1 MGGFLVYTEFIN
13 KSGTRGEYTMLI
25 QHETIQLVPGLPFK
39 YYEHDPL
46 TSINVAPH
54 WHQGI
59 ELNCLTAGAML
70 KFVADGQTAEY
81 WPGAIWAV
89 NRRSVHS
96 AMGNSTADW
105 AEFGLIIDDD
115 FLLAQLPE
123 SANWRL
129 TLAGP
134 QAEQQAPAAYA
145 AIRKHL
151 LSIHDLLA
159 QGNTNIVRLAVLSH
173 FYALLVQLA
182 QSFTVA
188 VDPQKVTANPGLVDT
203 VMNYIDQAYA
213 EPISGNTL
221 AQQFHVSLTTL
232 NQQFNRSLQM
242 SVNRYLR
249 SVRLMNA
256 RLLLLETDK
265 TVDYIAAACGFDNC
279 KTLNRNF
286 KAWKGRT
293 PTAYR
298 QAYTQFNQIDTSCFQ
313 NCPL

>member
-1 MGGFLVYTEFIN
+1 MQ
-13 KSGTRGEYTMLI
+13 I

-39 YYEHDPL
+39 YYQHDCL
-46 TSINVAPH
+46 TSVNVTPH

-70 KFVADGQTAEY
+70 KFVTDGQTMEY

-89 NRRSVHS
+89 NRRCVHS
-96 AMGNSTADW
+96 AVGNTTADW
-105 AEFGLIIDDD
+105 AEFGLIIDDT
-115 FLLAQLPE
+115 FLLSQLPE

-129 TLAGP
+129 TLAGSTAAMRDP
-134 QAEQQAPAAYA
+134 VAYA
-145 AIRKHL
+145 AIRTHL
-151 LSIHDLLA
+151 LAIRDLLA
-159 QGNTNIVRLAVLSH
+159 RGNTDLVRLAVLSH

-182 QSFTVA
+182 QSFTVPLE
-188 VDPQKVTANPGLVDT
+188 PQKVSVNPSLVDT
-203 VMNYIDQAYA
+203 VMAYINHTYA
-213 EPISGNTL
+213 EPMNGVIL
-221 AQQFHVSLTTL
+221 AQQFNVSLTTL
-232 NQQFNRSLQM
+232 NQQFNVSLQM

-249 SVRLMNA
+249 LVRLLHA

-265 TVDYIAAACGFDNC
+265 TVDYIAVACGFDNC

-286 KAWKGRT
+286 KVWKGRT

-298 QAYTQFNQIDTSCFQ
+298 QAYTQFNKIDTSCFQ

>member
-1 MGGFLVYTEFIN
+1 MQ
-13 KSGTRGEYTMLI
+13 I
-25 QHETIQLVPGLPFK
+25 QHENVQLMPGLPFK
-39 YYEHDPL
+39 YFQHDRL
-46 TSINVAPH
+46 TTVNVAPH

-70 KFVADGQTAEY
+70 KFVTAGQTTEY

-89 NRRSVHS
+89 DRRCVHS
-96 AMGNSTADW
+96 AVGNTTADW

-123 SANWRL
+123 SINWRL
-129 TLAGP
+129 TLTGTEAAKQHP
-134 QAEQQAPAAYA
+134 VAYA
-145 AIRKHL
+145 AVRTHL
-151 LSIHDLLA
+151 LAIRDLLA
-159 QGNTNIVRLAVLSH
+159 QGNTDLVRLAVLSH
-173 FYALLVQLA
+173 FYALLVQLG
-182 QSFTVA
+182 QSFTVPVA
-188 VDPQKVTANPGLVDT
+188 PQKVNANPTLVDT
-203 VMNYIDQAYA
+203 VMTYIDQAYA
-213 EPISGNTL
+213 EPLSGAAL

-232 NQQFNRSLQM
+232 NQQFNVSLQM

-249 SVRLMNA
+249 LVRLLHA

-286 KAWKGRT
+286 KAWKKRT

-298 QAYTQFNQIDTSCFQ
+298 QAYTQFNKIDTSCFQ
-313 NCPL
+313 DCPL